1 MRSIH
6 QPWLTRLIA
15 VVTTLAL
22 VFASVM
28 GAYGHA
34 AGHNHYSSP
43 GVAHTQDVDQQ
54 TASADTQAAH
64 ADCDHSHNRAD
75 TGSSHADCL
84 DTICHG
90 GYAVLGTTWIV
101 PLLAR
106 PLPFIVPI
114 ASPIGTQPGSLE
126 RPPRSPVLA

>member
-6 QPWLTRLIA
+6 QPWPARLIA

-34 AGHNHYSSP
+34 AGHSHHSSP
-43 GVAHTQDVDQQ
+43 GVAHTQGVDQLPP
-54 TASADTQAAH
+54 SADTRAAH

-84 DTICHG
+84 DIICHG
-90 GYAVLGTTWIV
+90 GYAILGATCIV

-106 PLPFIVPI
+106 ALPFIVQI
-114 ASPIGTQPGSLE
+114 ASLIGTQPGSLE
-126 RPPRSPVLA
+126 RPPRPPVLA